1 MGFAMLHRDSLSST
15 EAQVSSKPSKA
26 LMSAALCGMLTLSAV
41 VACGDDAEN
50 GVAPS
55 PSEAGAA
62 GQPQQS
68 DGGSG
73 ATPSEAAGG
82 ASESV
87 GGAGGAGATEYNN
100 VISDGVEI
108 TAEDFQKLCDE
119 RDGWAYVTAFCA
131 GAGMCKGLS
140 LLGTTL
146 TDHSCKGLNSCG
158 GAGCVDLPKDS
169 GLTGKEIYA
178 EGPCGGCHGDWS
190 DAENPKFDVYKVVYG
205 PDLTSEAALK
215 RFQESSMQRL
225 MSIVVFG
232 TQGLHPDGTP
242 YSNMPAYYQKY
253 SRAEIER
260 AVKYVQ
266 SLPAQ
271 AEQYGIF
278 GVTPGFGIPE
288 AAGGSPSEAAGGS
301 ASDAAAGGAGGAAP

>member
-1 MGFAMLHRDSLSST
+1 
-15 EAQVSSKPSKA
+15 
-26 LMSAALCGMLTLSAV
+26 MSAALCGLLTLSAV
-41 VACGDDAEN
+41 VACGDDTNN
-50 GVAPS
+50 GVPPS
-55 PSEAGAA
+55 PTPSESGAA
-62 GQPQQS
+62 GQAPTAS
-68 DGGSG
+68 GGNG
-73 ATPSEAAGG
+73 GEATAPAGD
-82 ASESV
+82 
-87 GGAGGAGATEYNN
+87 GGAGGVASDTYNN
-100 VISDGVEI
+100 VVSDGVDI
-108 TAEDFQKLCDE
+108 SAEEFQKMCDE

-178 EGPCGGCHGDWS
+178 DGPCGGCHGDWS
-190 DAENPKFDVYKVVYG
+190 DADNPKFDVYNVVHG
-205 PDLTSEAALK
+205 SELTGEAALT
-215 RFQESSMQRL
+215 RFKDSSMQRL

-271 AEQYGIF
+271 AEQYDIF

-288 AAGGSPSEAAGGS
+288 ATGGTPSETPAAGG
-301 ASDAAAGGAGGAAP
+301 AGGAGGAAP

>member
-1 MGFAMLHRDSLSST
+1 
-15 EAQVSSKPSKA
+15 
-26 LMSAALCGMLTLSAV
+26 MSAALCGLLTLSAA
-41 VACGDDAEN
+41 VACGDDGEN
-50 GVAPS
+50 GVAPIPT

-62 GQPQQS
+62 GQSQQS
-68 DGGSG
+68 EGG
-73 ATPSEAAGG
+73 TGG
-82 ASESV
+82 TSSESA
-87 GGAGGAGATEYNN
+87 GAGGVPSDEYNN

-108 TAEDFQKLCDE
+108 TAEDFQKMCDE

-178 EGPCGGCHGDWS
+178 DGPCGGCHGDWS
-190 DAENPKFDVYKVVYG
+190 DADHPKFDVYNVVYG
-205 PDLTSEAALK
+205 PDMTADAALK
-215 RFQESSMQRL
+215 RFKESSMQRL

-260 AVKYVQ
+260 AIKYVQ
-266 SLPAQ
+266 SLPTQ
-271 AEQYGIF
+271 TEQYDIF

-288 AAGGSPSEAAGGS
+288 ATGGVPSETPQ
-301 ASDAAAGGAGGAAP
+301 AGGAGGAAP

>member
-1 MGFAMLHRDSLSST
+1 MLLHRDSLSSA
-15 EAQVSSKPSKA
+15 EAQASSKPSKA
-26 LMSAALCGMLTLSAV
+26 LMSAALCGLLTLSAV
-41 VACGDDAEN
+41 VACGDDGEK

-62 GQPQQS
+62 GQSQQS

-73 ATPSEAAGG
+73 ATPGDAVGG
-82 ASESV
+82 ARESA
-87 GGAGGAGATEYNN
+87 GGAGGAIASDYNN

-108 TAEDFQKLCDE
+108 TAEDFKKLCDE

-190 DAENPKFDVYKVVYG
+190 DPENPNFEVYNVVYG
-205 PDLTSEAALK
+205 PDLTAEAALK
-215 RFQESSMQRL
+215 RFKESSMQRL
-225 MSIVVFG
+225 MSIMVFG

-260 AVKYVQ
+260 AIKYVQ

-271 AEQYGIF
+271 AEKYDIF

-288 AAGGSPSEAAGGS
+288 AAGGAPSEPT
-301 ASDAAAGGAGGAAP
+301 AAGGAGGAAP